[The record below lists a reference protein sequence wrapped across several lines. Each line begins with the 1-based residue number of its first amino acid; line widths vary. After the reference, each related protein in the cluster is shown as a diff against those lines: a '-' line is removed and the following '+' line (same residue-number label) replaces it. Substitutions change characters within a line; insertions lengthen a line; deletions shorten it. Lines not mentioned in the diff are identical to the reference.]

1 MATAVLVFLLALAL
15 PTVPACPDGC
25 RCLTKETTVLCYNS
39 SFTTVPRGIPANT
52 TTLEI
57 RHTKLSSLQDGDF
70 AGLPN
75 LVNLTADENAI
86 TTIDPGSFSGLHSL
100 KMLNIANNRVVKLP
114 PGLFNGTQKL
124 TSFNAVNN
132 EIRSIPAGLFTRH
145 PSLATVH
152 LSHNNISGVGEEAF
166 EGMTNLL
173 ELELDNNHIHIITS
187 SFFYDAKRLTR
198 LSLSSN
204 NIAYIGSGSFQTCT
218 NLQELV
224 LDNNMLTDMAGIAD
238 NLGNLQKLSINN
250 NRVTRLMAEVIQ
262 GTPGIQF
269 LYLSNNS
276 IEYVD
281 EIAFLGMTNLKY
293 LNLDLNRI
301 QNFSFAGLTA
311 IDILNI
317 SYNSLRSLPTN
328 MTDAWQ
334 LQELILSGNPI
345 QALKPNGFVMLDH
358 VHEIDLSNISCIKSG
373 CLGPQSLCG
382 NLVNVVLD
390 SNNFTQFPRGVFD
403 CPSLTFLSLGYNN
416 LDHLSFRSDDFHPLT
431 YLMSLQFPGNKI
443 TNTSSLAQA
452 MRAIEHLAFFDIRQ
466 NPIVYL
472 PENAFSIP
480 SVSQVYM
487 SGMKLSV
494 LDPGAFGGISSVT
507 ELHLSFNRL
516 QYLPGQIFDGLGGF
530 GQVFTDGNPW
540 KCDCQMY
547 DFAKWLQKTTMQIDV
562 YCHSPTNLSGKNLKE
577 VPLEELQCDCI
588 HYQAPSIDSTGSDNH
603 TEVGS
608 TASLT
613 CNVTGCPDSAI
624 IWSTPQ
630 GDILSV
636 DSEMPRF
643 TVNANGTFVIKDI
656 TESDAGEYHCTAVNY
671 LGKDKTTVSLKV
683 G

>member
-1 MATAVLVFLLALAL
+1 MAAVMLVILLVLAL
-15 PTVPACPDGC
+15 PAIPACPDGC
-25 RCLTKETTVLCYNS
+25 RCLTKQTTVICHNS
-39 SFTTVPRGIPANT
+39 SFTTVPKNIPANT

-57 RHTKLSSLQDGDF
+57 RYTKLSSLRDGDF
-70 AGLPN
+70 AGLPS

-86 TTIDPGSFSGLHSL
+86 STIEPGSFNGLHNL
-100 KMLNIANNRVVKLP
+100 KVLNIANNKVSKLP
-114 PGLFNGTQKL
+114 PGLFNGTQNL
-124 TSFNAVNN
+124 TTFNAVNN
-132 EIRSIPAGLFTRH
+132 EIKAVPVGLFTRH

-152 LSHNNISGVGEEAF
+152 LSHNNISVVEEEAF
-166 EGMTNLL
+166 AYMTNLAEI
-173 ELELDNNHIHIITS
+173 ELNDNRIQKITS
-187 SFFYDAKRLTR
+187 SYFYNAKSLTR

-204 NIAYIGSGSFQTCT
+204 DIMYIGSGAFQTCT
-218 NLQELV
+218 NLQELI
-224 LDNNMLTDMAGIAD
+224 LDNNVLEDFVGIVD
-238 NLGNLQKLSINN
+238 HLGSLQKLSLNN
-250 NRVTRLMAEVIQ
+250 NRVNRLKAQIIE
-262 GTPGIQF
+262 GTPALQF
-269 LYLSNNS
+269 LYLSNNR

-281 EIAFLGMTNLKY
+281 ELAFISLTNLKY
-293 LNLDLNRI
+293 LWLDLNRI
-301 QNFSFAGLTA
+301 QNFSFAFLTNL
-311 IDILNI
+311 DILNI

-345 QALKPNGFVMLDH
+345 QALKPNGFAGLDH
-358 VHEIDLSNISCIKSG
+358 VHEIELANISCIKSG

-390 SNNFTQFPRGVFD
+390 SNNFTEFPRGIFD
-403 CPSLTFLSLGYNN
+403 CASLTFLSLGYNN
-416 LDHLSFRSDDFHPLT
+416 LDHRSFHADDFHPLS
-431 YLMSLQFPGNKI
+431 YLMSLQFPGNHI

-480 SVSQVYM
+480 SVSRVAM
-487 SGMKLSV
+487 SGMRLSV
-494 LDPGAFGGISSVT
+494 LDPGALGGISSVT
-507 ELHLSFNRL
+507 ELDLSFNRL

-530 GQVFTDGNPW
+530 GQVNTDGNPW

-547 DFAKWLQKTTMQIDV
+547 DFAKWLQQTTMQIDV
-562 YCHSPTNLSGKNLKE
+562 YCHSPTNLSGKHLKDI
-577 VPLEELQCDCI
+577 PLEELQCDCI
-588 HYQAPSIDSTGSDNH
+588 HYQAPSIDTTGSDNH

-613 CNVTGCPDSAI
+613 CNVTSCPDPAV

-630 GDILSV
+630 GVILSV

-643 TVNANGTFVIKDI
+643 TVKGNGTLMIKNI
-656 TESDAGEYHCTAVNY
+656 TESDAGEYHCMAVNY
-671 LGKDKTTVSLKV
+671 LGKDMATVSLEV